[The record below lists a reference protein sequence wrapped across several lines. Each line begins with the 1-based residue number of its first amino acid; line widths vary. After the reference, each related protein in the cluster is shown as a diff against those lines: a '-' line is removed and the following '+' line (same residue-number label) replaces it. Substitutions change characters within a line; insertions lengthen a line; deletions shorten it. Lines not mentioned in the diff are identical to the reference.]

1 MSDHV
6 RDIVAGIGWL
16 KSGGLLGNRKLG
28 RPNALGGL
36 GIETLATGSVSGS
49 GIFHQLTDFCADQ
62 NRGFAGSNALIA
74 LQ

>member
-1 MSDHV
+1 MSV
-6 RDIVAGIGWL
+6 M
-16 KSGGLLGNRKLG
+16 
-28 RPNALGGL
+28 
-36 GIETLATGSVSGS
+36 

>member
-6 RDIVAGIGWL
+6 RDIVAGTERL
-16 KSGGLLGNRKLG
+16 KSGRLLGNRKLG
-28 RPNALGGL
+28 GPNAFGGVR
-36 GIETLATGSVSGS
+36 IETLVTGSVSGMR
-49 GIFHQLTDFCADQ
+49 IFHQLTDFCADQ

>member
-1 MSDHV
+1 MRDHV

-16 KSGGLLGNRKLG
+16 KSGGVVREQEIGPAQPSAAR
-28 RPNALGGL
+28 
-36 GIETLATGSVSGS
+36 IETLETGSVSGM

>member
-1 MSDHV
+1 
-6 RDIVAGIGWL
+6 
-16 KSGGLLGNRKLG
+16 LG
-28 RPNALGGL
+28 RHNVLGGFR
-36 GIETLATGSVSGS
+36 IETLETGSASGM